1 MPNPSADSLNTKIR
15 NLTAEVA
22 RKNAA
27 IDETQ
32 RMAKRAIDD
41 AKAEA
46 SEAVQRADRLEDDN
60 SNLRAQLRERDIEI
74 ARLGGYLDRVH
85 EEDDVG
91 AERVST
97 SAAPATEVVRKRRPT
112 RDTGFIRRFDTDGAV
127 RLGV

>member
-1 MPNPSADSLNTKIR
+1 MPNPSADSLKGQIKT
-15 NLTAEVA
+15 LLAEIG

-27 IDETQ
+27 LDETQ

-91 AERVST
+91 AEWVST
-97 SAAPATEVVRKRRPT
+97 SAAPATEVVRKRRPS
-112 RDTGFIRRFDTDGAV
+112 RDTVFTRRFDTDGAV
-127 RLGV
+127 RLS